1 MFRTFIAT
9 AAVLGAL
16 VTAPAAIAEPTISST
31 VRVSYADLDLSREA
45 GARVLLDRIEAAS
58 QKVCGP
64 RPSPRNLK
72 INIHYRACYRDAV
85 SQAVAAVESPRLSA
99 LLDTPARSHQVA
111 ER

>member
-9 AAVLGAL
+9 AAILGAL
-16 VTAPAAIAEPTISST
+16 ATAPAAAAEPVVRSS

-45 GARVLLDRIEAAS
+45 GARALLERIEAAS
-58 QKVCGP
+58 QRVCGP

-85 SQAVAAVESPRLSA
+85 SQAVAEVESPLLSA
-99 LLDTPARSHQVA
+99 LLDAPPRSRQVA
-111 ER
+111 VR